1 MQPIGPESPSVY
13 WVRRAALLVI
23 ALLFI
28 FGLVWVFGAVAGGS
42 DTETPVAEPAVVL
55 SESVVTDTG
64 LTPLTP
70 VTTDPI
76 DCVDSAIF
84 VEATTDSSTYKV
96 GKEPVLSL
104 SIENTGS
111 VSCLRDVGPK
121 ANELE
126 VKSGGYHV
134 WSSDD
139 CSLNK
144 KTKIV
149 TLAPGDKVGSTITWG
164 GQLSEPGCPEISTAA
179 KAGRYEIIGRNLG
192 VLSEATPFALTK
204 KN

>member
-1 MQPIGPESPSVY
+1 MQPIGPEASSVY
-13 WVRRAALLVI
+13 WVRRAAFLVI
-23 ALLFI
+23 VLIVL
-28 FGLVWVFGAVAGGS
+28 FGLIGIIRAVAGGGS
-42 DTETPVAEPAVVL
+42 EGPAVVEPAV
-55 SESVVTDTG
+55 SQAPSVDPTTV
-64 LTPLTP
+64 LTP
-70 VTTDPI
+70 VSTEPI
-76 DCVDSAIF
+76 ACVDSAIF

-104 SIENTGS
+104 TIENTGS
-111 VSCLRDVGPK
+111 VACLRDVGPK

-139 CSLNK
+139 CSSNK

-149 TLAPGDKVGSTITWG
+149 TLEPGDRVASTISWS
-164 GQLSEPGCPEISTAA
+164 GQLSEPGCPEVNKAA
-179 KAGRYEIIGRNLG
+179 KVGRYEVIGRNLD
-192 VLSEATPFALTK
+192 VFSEATPFALTK